1 MAAKRFY
8 RSTTEK
14 KIAGVCGG
22 IADYFDVDVTLVRA
36 LLIGLSFLGG
46 WGIIVYLV
54 LWFSAPQKPS

>member
-54 LWFSAPQKPS
+54 LWLSAPQKPS